1 MPPQEPKISRWESAV
16 EYIQT
21 VPISIFYYGILA
33 LIILLIYGII
43 GSLFIMGLSFY
54 DAIYF
59 TIVTLA
65 TVGYGDIVPH
75 TIGQK
80 LFSVTL
86 ALGGVG
92 LIAYVFS
99 VGVAVVAMT
108 LEETISGAKIRRI
121 MRAMQNHFILC
132 GFGRVG
138 SATFKELRKRNHK
151 VIIIEKDRTLVEKE
165 LWEDP
170 NILAIPGDATDE
182 ELLKDAGIKR
192 ARGIII
198 TTGDDVDNLFITL
211 TSRELNPDIWIVTRA
226 SKRENI
232 KRLYRAGANRV
243 ISPETS
249 GGEDIYFAAME
260 PTMVKITVKHEV
272 KDIEKETEI
281 IIKNGCTIEDI
292 EYHLPEFKRPLIRKV
307 EVSRRRQLEKFLK
320 SLEEDVHRR
329 RSLERIYESVSGI
342 HSHWISGPD
351 KKTMEK
357 VVKELEEEGLLLGV
371 NLSEDEIKEVARKH
385 GRLVEVIIKP
395 EMTIVEN
402 HGVEDIKKEAEV
414 IIKNGCTL
422 EDIEYYLPGF
432 REPLKREIHVDDIED
447 MERFVEALKNNPSKY
462 EALDR
467 LYMLSGGGVHSHRV
481 SAPDTKSLEKVEDE
495 LKECGFL
502 LGVNLSQKEIKD
514 LIQRS
519 GRVAQILVKHDVGVV
534 DDKRIIVE
542 NGGRIL
548 DSSHYLPGVKQIV
561 TRKLNI
567 KNFEDLRSCEKELEN
582 PDARR
587 SLTALYKISRNI
599 HSHTVAAPD
608 VKIIKKIETE
618 LKKKGLLLGVNL
630 SEDEVWDIIEKEMI
644 EKFCID

>member
-21 VPISIFYYGILA
+21 VPTSIFYYGILA

-243 ISPETS
+243 ISPEIS

-447 MERFVEALKNNPSKY
+447 VERFVEALKNNPSKY

-467 LYMLSGGGVHSHRV
+467 LYMLSGGGVHSHRI

>member
-21 VPISIFYYGILA
+21 VPTSIFYYGILA

-447 MERFVEALKNNPSKY
+447 VERFVEALKNNPSKY

-587 SLTALYKISRNI
+587 SLTALYKISRDI

-608 VKIIKKIETE
+608 VKILKKIETE